1 MFKSSSIA
9 LCSALKAPL
18 SAARGARIISRA
30 AGVHTLPKIL
40 SSPLSEVDPDVFDL
54 IELEKRRQRDSICL
68 IPSENFTS
76 SSVMGALGSIMQN
89 KYSEGYPGARYY
101 GGNEFIDRAERL
113 CQARA
118 LEAFKLDPAKWGVNV
133 QSLSGAPAN
142 LYVYSALMK
151 PHERLMGLDL
161 PHGGHLSHGYQT
173 PAKKISAV
181 STYFETLPY
190 RLNEETGV
198 VDFDALEKTA
208 ILYRPK
214 IIIAGASAYPRNWDY
229 ARMRKISDSVD
240 AYLMSDMAHISGMV
254 AAGVLP
260 SPFEHSDI
268 VTTTTHKS
276 LRGPRGAMI
285 FFRKGIRSVDKKGK
299 EVKYNLEDPINFSV
313 FPGHQGGPHN
323 HTITALAVALKQA
336 TSPEFKEYQTQV
348 LKNCKILEEELRKRE
363 YSMVSGGTDSHLLL
377 IDLRSKKTDGA
388 RVERILELVNIASNK
403 NTIPGDKSALV
414 PHGLRI
420 GSPAMTT
427 RGLVEA
433 DFANIAELIDR
444 AVKITVDISNT
455 IQGTKLSD
463 FKATV
468 GETGEAYPEIAKLR
482 EDVIAFARSFPAVGF
497 KEAEM
502 KYPN

>member
-1 MFKSSSIA
+1 MLSTRYLHKTRPHFWVLQIIGLNIDRALYCHDNNLTVDTSSSIA
-9 LCSALKAPL
+9 LCSALKARL
-18 SAARGARIISRA
+18 
-30 AGVHTLPKIL
+30 VLL
-40 SSPLSEVDPDVFDL
+40 VPLSEVDPDVFDL
-54 IELEKRRQRDSICL
+54 IRLEKRRQRDSICL

-76 SSVMGALGSIMQN
+76 SSVMGALGSILAKQV
-89 KYSEGYPGARYY
+89 
-101 GGNEFIDRAERL
+101 
-113 CQARA
+113 
-118 LEAFKLDPAKWGVNV
+118 LEDILVLV
-133 QSLSGAPAN
+133 IMSLSGAPAN

-161 PHGGHLSHGYQT
+161 PHVTNINILMTKFVTWIPNSCQKDIRCFHH
-173 PAKKISAV
+173 
-181 STYFETLPY
+181 FETLPY

-240 AYLMSDMAHISGMV
+240 AYLMSDMAHISGIV

-285 FFRKGIRSVDKKGK
+285 FFRKGIRSVDKKAKGQ
-299 EVKYNLEDPINFSV
+299 VQLGRSNQFFSLSWS
-313 FPGHQGGPHN
+313 PRRSPQPHYHCTCCRFETELLQN
-323 HTITALAVALKQA
+323 
-336 TSPEFKEYQTQV
+336 SKEYQAQV
-348 LKNCKILEEELRKRE
+348 LKNCKILEELRISAVH
-363 YSMVSGGTDSHLLL
+363 SMVSGGTDSHLLL

-388 RVERILELVNIASNK
+388 QVERILELVNIASNK

-444 AVKITVDISNT
+444 AVKITVDMQHHSRYT
-455 IQGTKLSD
+455 
-463 FKATV
+463 
-468 GETGEAYPEIAKLR
+468 
-482 EDVIAFARSFPAVGF
+482 
-497 KEAEM
+497 
-502 KYPN
+502 